1 MVVLGVDPGTRRI
14 GVAISDSEQK
24 FALPLEVVDV
34 SGTQHIERLVTL
46 ANEREVKEIV
56 VGLPIRLDGSEG
68 PAAEQARRLAEDIE
82 ERVDVPV
89 VLVDERLTTVQAGK
103 NLSTSGV
110 NSRRARGVVDAVAAA
125 VLLQTYLDSRKRS

>member
-24 FALPLEVVDV
+24 FALPLEVIDV
-34 SGTQHIERLVTL
+34 SGIQHIERLVTL
-46 ANEREVKEIV
+46 ANEREVQEIV
-56 VGLPIRLDGSEG
+56 VGLPLKLDGNEG

-82 ERVDVPV
+82 KRVDVPV
-89 VLVDERLTTVQAGK
+89 RLVDERLTTVQAGK
-103 NLSTSGV
+103 NLATSGV
-110 NSRRARGVVDAVAAA
+110 DSRRARGVVDAVAAA

>member
-46 ANEREVKEIV
+46 ANEREVREIV

-68 PAAEQARRLAEDIE
+68 PAAEQARRLAEEIG

-89 VLVDERLTTVQAGK
+89 VLVDERLTTAQAGK
-103 NLSTSGV
+103 NLSRSGV
-110 NSRRARGVVDAVAAA
+110 DSRRARGVVDAVAAA